1 MSPHAIPA
9 WIVHVRT
16 QAKNSHLKAYLVRAE
31 NPRDALR
38 MVQGRCKLT
47 SVDGIEVEVAGML
60 ENEALLGSSDIHGL
74 ETGGIIRWN
83 GPAEELTSAAPP
95 AGTRRSPQAPE
106 ARKSPRH
113 LI

>member
-31 NPRDALR
+31 RPADALR

-47 SVDGIEVEVAGML
+47 SVDGIKVEVVGRL
-60 ENEALLGSSDIHGL
+60 ESEALLGIPEIRGL
-74 ETGGIIRWN
+74 ETGGVIRWN
-83 GPAEELTSAAPP
+83 GPTEEVTSVAPL
-95 AGTRRSPQAPE
+95 AGTRRSSQTP
-106 ARKSPRH
+106 
-113 LI
+113 

>member
-1 MSPHAIPA
+1 MSSHAVPA

-31 NPRDALR
+31 THADALR

-47 SVDGIEVEVAGML
+47 SVDGIEVEVVGRL
-60 ENEALLGSSDIHGL
+60 ENEALPGIPDIHDL
-74 ETGGIIRWN
+74 ETGGVIRWN

-95 AGTRRSPQAPE
+95 AGTRRSPQTPE
-106 ARKSPRH
+106 ARKSPRN